1 MKLNLSA
8 GGAIVGGALAAIGA
22 SLCCVGPLVLVSLG
36 IGGAWMSSLTT
47 FEPVRPV
54 FILATLALFGAAYWK
69 LYRAPEVC
77 KPDEACAD
85 PRVRSRQRTIFWVM
99 LLVVVP
105 LLTFP
110 WYASLFY

>member
-1 MKLNLSA
+1 MKLKLSA
-8 GGAIVGGALAAIGA
+8 GGTLIGGALAAIGA

-36 IGGAWMSSLTT
+36 IGGAWVSSLTT
-47 FEPVRPV
+47 LDPIRPV

-69 LYRAPEVC
+69 LYQTQEAC
-77 KPDEACAD
+77 KAGEICAD
-85 PRVRSRQRTIFWVM
+85 PRVRKRQRTIFWVM
-99 LLVVVP
+99 LILVVP

>member
-99 LLVVVP
+99 LIVVVP

>member
-1 MKLNLSA
+1 MKLDLSA
-8 GGAIVGGALAAIGA
+8 GGALVGGALASIGA

-36 IGGAWMSSLTT
+36 IGGAWVSSLTT
-47 FEPVRPV
+47 LEPARPI
-54 FILATLALFGAAYWK
+54 FMLATVALFGAAYWK

-85 PRVRSRQRTIFWVM
+85 PRVRGRQRTIFWAM
-99 LLVVVP
+99 LVVVAP

-110 WYASLFY
+110 WYAPLFY

>member
-8 GGAIVGGALAAIGA
+8 GSILVGGALAAIGA

-36 IGGAWMSSLTT
+36 IGGVWVSSLTT
-47 FEPVRPV
+47 FEPARPLLM
-54 FILATLALFGAAYWK
+54 LAAVALFGAAYWK

-77 KPDEACAD
+77 GPGEVCAD
-85 PRVRSRQRTIFWVM
+85 PRVRGRQRTIFWTM
-99 LLVVVP
+99 LVVVVP

>member
-8 GGAIVGGALAAIGA
+8 GRALAGGTLAAIGA

-36 IGGAWMSSLTT
+36 IGGAWVSSLTT
-47 FEPVRPV
+47 LEPARPI
-54 FILATLALFGAAYWK
+54 FMLATVALFGAAYWK
-69 LYRAPEVC
+69 LHRAPEAC

-85 PRVRSRQRTIFWVM
+85 PRARSRQRTIFWAM
-99 LLVVVP
+99 LIVVVP

-110 WYASLFY
+110 WYAPLFY

>member
-8 GGAIVGGALAAIGA
+8 GGALGGGALAAIGP
-22 SLCCVGPLVLVSLG
+22 SLCCVRPLVLVSLG
-36 IGGAWMSSLTT
+36 IGGAWVSSLTT
-47 FEPVRPV
+47 LEPIRPV

-77 KPDEACAD
+77 KPDEVCAD
-85 PRVRSRQRTIFWVM
+85 PRTRSRQRTIFWAT
-99 LLVVVP
+99 LIVVVP
-105 LLTFP
+105 LLAFP